1 MASALIS
8 LYSSR
13 GGVGRTFLA
22 VNLAVDLLLE
32 TRDKALLLDLGQPC
46 SMDAALFLDLPAVNT
61 LEQILPTA
69 DRLAPAML
77 KSYATSHKSGLDAL
91 GLFGPRHTSAAP
103 PDPAALAA
111 LLSRLSAVY
120 AWIVVDMGHGFGPA
134 AERVLDLSDLILV
147 PAVPE
152 PLAMAHARSDLDF
165 LRQRNYSQD
174 TVRLVLNRVGEDD
187 RLSREAMEQHV
198 GRQSLGAVP
207 FDRAAAAN
215 LAGGR
220 TYPGDHPRHEV
231 TKAFD
236 ALTHAIVT
244 SLGPGRAAPRPAP
257 AGAAPQAPP
266 PAAPAVDYDAVKR
279 SLHQRLLETFDLKYA
294 DMEVESDPVKREEL
308 RQEVTRQIIV
318 LLDESSAVRSR
329 EARDR
334 LVRELLQDV
343 LGLGLLEDLL
353 ADPSITE
360 IMVNSFDTIYV
371 ERKGLIETSTRKFLS
386 ERHLMRVIE
395 RIVAPLGRKVD
406 TSTPMVDARLP
417 DGSRV
422 NAIIPPLAV
431 KGAALTIR
439 KFPEKKLSSKD
450 LIGLGTL
457 SPQMETF
464 LKAAVLARLNILIS
478 GGTGSGKT
486 TLLNILSEFIPAG
499 ERIITVEDSAEL
511 KLLQPHVIT
520 LEGRP
525 PNIEGKGEVTIRDL
539 VRNCLR
545 MRPDRIVVGECRGS
559 EALDMLQAMNTGHD
573 GSLTTIHANSARE
586 ALSRLETLVMYAGY
600 ELTPKTIREQVTGA
614 IDLIIQIKRF
624 KDGKRRIVQV
634 SEVTGMEVD
643 IITLGDIF
651 VFRQE
656 GAPTPQTV
664 RGAYVATGY
673 IPRCLSDFEDRGVAV
688 PREIFWTAA
697 AGTGEGR

>member
-1 MASALIS
+1 MASALVS

-22 VNLAVDLLLE
+22 VNLAADLLLE

-46 SMDAALFLDLPAVNT
+46 SMDAALFLGLPAVST

-77 KSYATSHKSGLDAL
+77 KSYATSHKSGLDVL
-91 GLFGPRHTSAAP
+91 GLFGPRRAAAAP

-120 AWIVVDMGHGFGPA
+120 AWIVVDLGHGFGPA
-134 AERVLDLSDLILV
+134 EERVLDLSDLILV

-152 PLAMAHARSDLDF
+152 PLALAHARADLDF

-187 RLSREAMEQHV
+187 RLTAQAMEQQV
-198 GRQSLGAVP
+198 GRQALGAVP
-207 FDRAAAAN
+207 FDRTAPAN

-220 TYPGDHPRHEV
+220 TYPADHPRHEV
-231 TKAFD
+231 TKAID
-236 ALTHAIVT
+236 ALSHAIVT
-244 SLGPGRAAPRPAP
+244 LLGPGRAGPRPMP
-257 AGAAPQAPP
+257 AGAAPQAP
-266 PAAPAVDYDAVKR
+266 AVQDVDYDAVKR

-318 LLDESSAVRSR
+318 LLDESSAVRTR

-371 ERKGLIETSTRKFLS
+371 ERRGLIETSTRKFLS

-395 RIVAPLGRKVD
+395 RIVAPLGRKID
-406 TSTPMVDARLP
+406 TSTPMVDARLA

-439 KFPEKKLSSKD
+439 KFPEKKLSCKD

-464 LKAAVLARLNILIS
+464 LNAAVLARLNVLIS

-486 TLLNILSEFIPAG
+486 TLLNILSGFIPSG

-511 KLLQPHVIT
+511 KLQQPHVIT
-520 LEGRP
+520 LEARP

-624 KDGKRRIVQV
+624 KDGKRRIVQIT
-634 SEVTGMEVD
+634 EVTGMEVD
-643 IITLGDIF
+643 VITLGDIF

-697 AGTGEGR
+697 AGEGR

>member
-1 MASALIS
+1 MASALVS

-13 GGVGRTFLA
+13 GGVGRTFLS

-32 TRDKALLLDLGQPC
+32 TRERTLLLDLGQPV
-46 SMDAALFLDLPAVNT
+46 SMDAALFLSLPQVNAI
-61 LEQILPTA
+61 EQILPSA
-69 DRLAPAML
+69 ARLAPAML
-77 KSYATSHKSGLDAL
+77 KSYAASHKSGLDVL
-91 GLFGPRHTSAAP
+91 GLRGPHAAKAAP
-103 PDPAALAA
+103 VDPDALSA
-111 LLSRLSAVY
+111 LLERLSSIY
-120 AWIVVDMGHGFGPA
+120 AWIVADLGHGFDPA
-134 AERVLDLSDLILV
+134 WERLLDLSDAILV
-147 PAVPE
+147 PAAPDA
-152 PLAMAHARSDLDF
+152 LSLAHARADLEF

-174 TVRLVLNRVGEDD
+174 TVRLVLNRVGEDE
-187 RLSREAMEQHV
+187 RLTPQAMEQHA
-198 GRQSLGAVP
+198 GREAFGAVP
-207 FDRAAAAN
+207 FDRNAAAN

-236 ALTHAIVT
+236 ALSHALAT
-244 SLGPGRAAPRPAP
+244 LAAQGRARGPRPKAAVP
-257 AGAAPQAPP
+257 GAAAGQPDARP
-266 PAAPAVDYDAVKR
+266 DIDAVKR

-294 DMEVESDPVKREEL
+294 DMAVENDPGKREEL
-308 RQEVTRQIIV
+308 RQEVTRQIIL
-318 LLDESSAVRSR
+318 LLDESSAIRSR

-334 LVRELLQDV
+334 LVGELLQDV

-353 ADPSITE
+353 HDPSISE
-360 IMVNSFDTIYV
+360 IMVNSYDTIYV
-371 ERKGLIETSTRKFLS
+371 ERGGVIETSARKFLS
-386 ERHLMRVIE
+386 ERHLMRIIE
-395 RIVAPLGRKVD
+395 RIVAPLGRKID
-406 TSTPMVDARLP
+406 TSTPMVDARLA

-439 KFPEKKLSSKD
+439 KFPEKKLGFKD
-450 LIGLGTL
+450 LIGFGSL
-457 SPQMETF
+457 SPQMEMF
-464 LKAAVLARLNILIS
+464 LQAAVLARLNILIS

-486 TLLNILSEFIPAG
+486 TLLNTLSGCIPSG

-511 KLLQPHVIT
+511 KLQQPHVIT
-520 LEGRP
+520 LEARP

-545 MRPDRIVVGECRGS
+545 MRPDRIVVGECRGA

-586 ALSRLETLVMYAGY
+586 ALSRLETLVMYAGF
-600 ELTPKTIREQVTGA
+600 ELTPRTIREQVTGA
-614 IDLIIQIKRF
+614 IDLILQIKRF
-624 KDGKRRIVQV
+624 KDGKRRIVQIT
-634 SEVTGMEVD
+634 EVTGMESDV
-643 IITLGDIF
+643 ITLGDVF

-656 GAPTPQTV
+656 GTPTPQSV

-673 IPRCLSDFEDRGVAV
+673 IPRCLADFEDRGVAV

-697 AGTGEGR
+697 AGAEGRA